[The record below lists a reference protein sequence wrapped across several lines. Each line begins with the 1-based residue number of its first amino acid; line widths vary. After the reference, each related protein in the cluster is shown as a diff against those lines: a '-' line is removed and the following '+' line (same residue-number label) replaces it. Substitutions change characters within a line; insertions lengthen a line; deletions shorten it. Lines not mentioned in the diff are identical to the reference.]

1 MNLTANLTAKRTALL
16 SLLASASLAATP
28 LMAEPL
34 DISSVEVEANLEAV
48 DSNALDRWPD
58 IAEDLTLLISAGL
71 DEQMEANGDYDVR
84 VDVTE
89 ISNMGTTYLS
99 DEGEFNTLEGWVYI
113 DGPDSDFP
121 LKKFEIALSAE
132 ELDGVTAIN
141 ATMVPPDRAA
151 FYDALVMGFAH
162 KVVADVSEL
171 ETQWLVPDSAE
182 DKS

>member
-1 MNLTANLTAKRTALL
+1 MMNSAKLTAKRTALL

-34 DISSVEVEANLEAV
+34 DISSVEVTANLEAV

-58 IAEDLTLLISAGL
+58 IAEDLTLMISAGL
-71 DEQMEANGDYDVR
+71 DEQMSEDGPYDVR

-89 ISNMGTTYLS
+89 ISNLGTTYLS

-113 DGPDSDFP
+113 DGPDSDEA
-121 LKKFEIALSAE
+121 LKKMHVMLKAE

-151 FYDALVMGFAH
+151 FYDALVMGFATQ
-162 KVVADVSEL
+162 VVGEVSEL
-171 ETQWLVPDSAE
+171 QTQWLEPDQAE
-182 DKS
+182 DNS